1 MADSMEGVVAEG
13 EQPKTENV
21 EQTAIADIRGNFTL
35 LERAVAQFDS
45 RFTLRALRSISSL
58 RKRLT
63 DRVLCSVIIL
73 TYSPNN
79 ATARTFIE
87 YIGMD
92 GEAIQSVVAQYKE
105 EVQLNKNNTKEPLPE
120 VDVYIAIL
128 IQVYLYDQKE
138 FDEGAEFSE
147 KLVDKIRELNRRT
160 LDSLAAKAYF
170 YYSLFTEDLDPKPP
184 SKQSPVIN
192 IRGKLLA
199 ALRSSVLRK
208 DPDTQASVTT
218 LLLRNYLSTADITQA
233 DLLVAQTQFPSNAPN
248 NQVARYLYYLGRI
261 RAIQLSYTE
270 AHEHLISATRK
281 SPSAHVATGFYQAS
295 MKLLIVVELLMGDIP
310 ERDVF
315 GQPRL
320 ERALEPYFRLVQAVR
335 VGDLQGF
342 LKVVQSSSSVFHK
355 DGTYTLILRLRQNV
369 IKTGIRMLSLS
380 YSRISL
386 RDICIR
392 LGLESE
398 ESAEYIVAKAI
409 RDGVIEASIDH
420 EKGFMQ
426 TKVAGDIYA
435 TREPGEAFHE
445 RIRACLTLHDEC
457 VKAMRYP
464 MNQHRLELKNAQE
477 ARERE
482 RELAKEIQEGD
493 IDDDD
498 AGGDFDGL
506 IDVSLRLRRAILLN
520 DLPLVQRIIRNNPRY
535 LRNPDWDDKSNTS
548 LHLAARCG
556 FTSIAEF
563 LINEGHEDGMISR
576 NNDFETPLMIAAREG
591 REETGVLLVR
601 RFPECVGWRNREGL
615 DALMLSSASGSGTL
629 HLIPTLILHGP
640 SILTAAD
647 NSGNTALH
655 HASAAGEL
663 KALRMLLQYGA
674 NPLAMNAYSWTPVH
688 YSATSAAEAY
698 FKTLIIEF
706 EKKKAEGKRAVQE
719 RERQRNAGVRLVTDQ
734 DGLAGNVEV
743 GGAVGGAGGVVASA
757 GSGTGGWVGER
768 QRARDDAAIA
778 GLPAPGMEW
787 SPVEK
792 RRAMTPTEGRG
803 WTFTPEGMRP
813 RAETGESI

>member
-1 MADSMEGVVAEG
+1 MADSMEGVVVEG
-13 EQPKTENV
+13 EQPKAENV
-21 EQTAIADIRGNFTL
+21 EQKAIADIRGNFVL
-35 LERAVAQFDS
+35 LERAVAQFDT

-79 ATARTFIE
+79 ATARNFIE

-92 GEAIQSVVAQYKE
+92 GEAIQSVVSQYKE

-120 VDVYIAIL
+120 VDIYIAIL

-138 FDEGAEFSE
+138 FEEGAEFAE
-147 KLVDKIRELNRRT
+147 TLVDKIRELNRRT

-170 YYSLFTEDLDPKPP
+170 YFSLFHEEMDPKPP
-184 SKQSPVIN
+184 SKH
-192 IRGKLLA
+192 A
-199 ALRSSVLRK
+199 VLRK

-233 DLLVAQTQFPSNAPN
+233 DLLVAQTQFPPQAPN

-281 SPSAHVATGFYQAS
+281 SPSAHCATGFYQAS
-295 MKLLIVVELLMGDIP
+295 MKLLVVVELLMGDIP
-310 ERDVF
+310 EREVF
-315 GQPRL
+315 SQPRL
-320 ERALEPYFRLVQAVR
+320 ERAMEPYFRLVQAVR

-342 LKVVQSSSSVFHK
+342 LKVVQTSSSVFQR

-482 RELAKEIQEGD
+482 RELAKEIQDGD
-493 IDDDD
+493 IDEDD
-498 AGGDFDGL
+498 AGGDF
-506 IDVSLRLRRAILLN
+506 
-520 DLPLVQRIIRNNPRY
+520 
-535 LRNPDWDDKSNTS
+535 
-548 LHLAARCG
+548 
-556 FTSIAEF
+556 
-563 LINEGHEDGMISR
+563 
-576 NNDFETPLMIAAREG
+576 
-591 REETGVLLVR
+591 
-601 RFPECVGWRNREGL
+601 EGL
-615 DALMLSSASGSGTL
+615 
-629 HLIPTLILHGP
+629 
-640 SILTAAD
+640 
-647 NSGNTALH
+647 
-655 HASAAGEL
+655 
-663 KALRMLLQYGA
+663 
-674 NPLAMNAYSWTPVH
+674 
-688 YSATSAAEAY
+688 
-698 FKTLIIEF
+698 
-706 EKKKAEGKRAVQE
+706 
-719 RERQRNAGVRLVTDQ
+719 
-734 DGLAGNVEV
+734 
-743 GGAVGGAGGVVASA
+743 
-757 GSGTGGWVGER
+757 
-768 QRARDDAAIA
+768 
-778 GLPAPGMEW
+778 
-787 SPVEK
+787 
-792 RRAMTPTEGRG
+792 
-803 WTFTPEGMRP
+803 
-813 RAETGESI
+813 